1 MEFEGSDTEENGVII
16 CLGSTTQVKLAAAL
30 GNAGECGDDTPQIA
44 GLSFAVN
51 RENGPVN

>member
-30 GNAGECGDDTPQIA
+30 ENAGEGGDDTPHIA
-44 GLSFAVN
+44 ELSFAVR
-51 RENGPVN
+51 REDGPVN